1 MFFGDAMLLCGK
13 EKFRDGKD
21 DHPYECSENG
31 GMRKGKKRRTR
42 TGREPHVSFPYIFL
56 NK

>member
-1 MFFGDAMLLCGK
+1 MMLLCGK

-31 GMRKGKKRRTR
+31 GMRKRKKKNKDWAGATCLIS
-42 TGREPHVSFPYIFL
+42 VYISE
-56 NK
+56 